1 MILSRFPVL
10 IVEDDMR
17 MFERMQRNLHL
28 HATNCNLPI
37 QVHHTVSVVGAKQ
50 KVQEFKPLVVS
61 VDMNFF
67 MRIGDTRTREDAGL
81 LVLSWLSRSHLQTK
95 TLVYSGEQVATTKM
109 KLLAAR
115 QLYPNETSLP
125 LIFQK
130 SHAVSDDQWSR
141 AVLDLLMT
149 R

>member
-17 MFERMQRNLHL
+17 MFDRMQRNLHF

-50 KVQEFKPLVVS
+50 KAEEFKPLVVS

-67 MRIGDTRTREDAGL
+67 MRLGDARTREDAGL
-81 LVLSWLSRSHLQTK
+81 LVLNWLSRSHPHTK
-95 TLVYSGEQVATTKM
+95 TLVYSGEEIATTK
-109 KLLAAR
+109 KTLLTAR
-115 QLYPNETSLP
+115 QLYPNETFLP
-125 LIFQK
+125 LVFQK
-130 SHAVSDDQWSR
+130 SHAISDDQWSR
-141 AVLDLLMT
+141 TLLDLLMS

>member
-1 MILSRFPVL
+1 MILSHFPVL
-10 IVEDDMR
+10 IVEDDR
-17 MFERMQRNLHL
+17 YMFERMQHNLHL
-28 HATNCNLPI
+28 HATNRDLLI
-37 QVHHTVSVVGAKQ
+37 QVHHTVAAIGARQ
-50 KVQEFKPLVVS
+50 KVQAFKPLVVS

-67 MRIGDTRTREDAGL
+67 MRTGDTRTREDAGL
-81 LVLSWLSRSHLQTK
+81 LVLSWLNRSHPHTK

-109 KLLAAR
+109 KLLSAH

-130 SHAVSDDQWSR
+130 SHAISDDQWSQ
-141 AVLDLLMT
+141 AVLDLLMS